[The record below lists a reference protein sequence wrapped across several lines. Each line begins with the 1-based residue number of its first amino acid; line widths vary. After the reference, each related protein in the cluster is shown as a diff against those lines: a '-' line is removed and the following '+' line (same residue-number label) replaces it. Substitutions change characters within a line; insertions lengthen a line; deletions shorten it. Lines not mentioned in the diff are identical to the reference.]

1 MKKVK
6 YIFMLLTFVIL
17 ACTSDEETV
26 FHEVSVSF
34 SPAVHYNTRSVE
46 SEAYPGETPFGVWAY
61 SLPLN
66 KRWAKDAP
74 SAFSF
79 MENEVVSY
87 NAGSWL
93 PTVPY
98 QWRSDKLLTFFA
110 YSPAWA
116 GASFSLENGITIAN
130 HDICDG
136 YDLMFTR
143 AVTDNNNHFNEG
155 CVSLSFMSAFS
166 KVSFSV
172 RSMVM
177 LSRTVHL
184 KALYIDSLAHKGTFY
199 SQPTERWVTAADK
212 KRFDF
217 FVGDMPVT
225 GTSQTIGTQM
235 MMPQNPKQP
244 IKLVVDIYD
253 INGNIMIADREIE
266 TVTLTENWKVGKYY
280 SYTLNVYSDSVTF
293 TTDILDNL

>member
-34 SPAVHYNTRSVE
+34 SPAVHYNTRSVG
-46 SEAYPGETPFGVWAY
+46 SEAYPGEIPFGVWAY
-61 SLPLN
+61 SLPLDR
-66 KRWAKDAP
+66 RWAKDAR
-74 SAFSF
+74 SAQPF

-116 GASFSLENGITIAN
+116 GATFSLENGITIAN
-130 HDICDG
+130 HDIKDG

-143 AVTDNNNHFNEG
+143 AVSDNNNHFNEG
-155 CVSLSFMSAFS
+155 CVSLPFVSAFS
-166 KVSFSV
+166 KISFNV

-177 LSRTVHL
+177 LGRTAHL
-184 KALYIDSLAHKGTFY
+184 KALYVDSLAHKGTFY
-199 SQPTERWVTAADK
+199 SQPTERWVTADDK
-212 KRFDF
+212 KRFNF
-217 FVGDMPVT
+217 FVGDMPLT

-253 INGNIMIADREIE
+253 RDGNIIIADREIE
-266 TVTLTENWKVGKYY
+266 TVMLTENWKVGKFY

>member
-1 MKKVK
+1 MKVK

-46 SEAYPGETPFGVWAY
+46 SEAYPGEIPFGVWAY
-61 SLPLN
+61 SLPLDR
-66 KRWAKDAP
+66 RWAKDAP
-74 SAFSF
+74 SAHPF

-116 GASFSLENGITIAN
+116 GATFSLDNGITIAN

-143 AVTDNNNHFNEG
+143 AVTDNNNHFIIVYCEDICAEFSLDACCFRAVEVDVLISEKIPRGEG
-155 CVSLSFMSAFS
+155 
-166 KVSFSV
+166 
-172 RSMVM
+172 
-177 LSRTVHL
+177 TV
-184 KALYIDSLAHKGTFY
+184 
-199 SQPTERWVTAADK
+199 
-212 KRFDF
+212 
-217 FVGDMPVT
+217 
-225 GTSQTIGTQM
+225 
-235 MMPQNPKQP
+235 
-244 IKLVVDIYD
+244 
-253 INGNIMIADREIE
+253 
-266 TVTLTENWKVGKYY
+266 
-280 SYTLNVYSDSVTF
+280 
-293 TTDILDNL
+293 